1 MSTKK
6 IIAIVG
12 ATGTQG
18 SSVVHTFLDL
28 PNWHVRALTRSPT
41 SEKAQTLAAKGAEV
55 IQADLNDLDS
65 LSRAFKDAHAIFLNT
80 DFWEPFR
87 AALASG
93 KDSETACKIGYDTEV
108 TNGKNAISAAANV
121 PTLERFIYSALG
133 PMNRASGGKYP
144 HSHHWE
150 TKAFLVDYIN
160 DQEKELAAKTSFIY
174 IGAYLLNQ
182 FLYPKPRKESGGA
195 YAMVMPASK
204 QMRMPIIDTARSTG
218 PFVRALIEDET
229 PRTKLLAYDEY
240 LTIEQVIEVWEKVT
254 GKKAAFVQMGLQELH
269 AMSGV
274 PLEVLYG
281 PAFVDEFGYCGGIDG
296 VIEPAQLKA
305 KVNVKTFEE
314 SIRGLDMDFL
324 LGLQGK

>member
-18 SSVVHTFLDL
+18 SSVAHTFLDL
-28 PNWHVRALTRSPT
+28 PNWHVRALTRTPIS
-41 SEKAQTLAAKGAEV
+41 AQALADKGAEV
-55 IQADLNDLDS
+55 IQADLNDPDS
-65 LSRAFKDAHAIFLNT
+65 LSRAFKDVHAIFLNT
-80 DFWEPFR
+80 DFWAPFR

-93 KDSETACKIGYDTEV
+93 IDHETACKIGYDTEV
-108 TNGKNAISAAANV
+108 TNGRNAISAAAKV

-144 HSHHWE
+144 DSHHWE
-150 TKAFLVDYIN
+150 TKAFLVDYLN
-160 DQEKELAAKTSFIY
+160 DQEKELATKTSLIY
-174 IGAYLLNQ
+174 IGAYLHNP
-182 FLYPKPRKESGGA
+182 FLYPKPQKETGGA
-195 YAMVMPASK
+195 YAMVIPASK
-204 QMRMPIIDTARSTG
+204 QMRMPIIDTAVSTG
-218 PFVRALIEDET
+218 PFVRALVEDEA

-240 LTIEQVIEVWEKVT
+240 LTLEQIIEVWEKVT

-269 AMSGV
+269 EMSGV
-274 PLEVLYG
+274 PLEILYA
-281 PAFVDEFGYCGGIDG
+281 PAFLDEFGYCGGVDG

-314 SIRGLDMDFL
+314 SISRLDMDFV

>member
-6 IIAIVG
+6 TIAIVG

-18 SSVVHTFLDL
+18 SSVVRTFLDL

-41 SEKAQTLAAKGAEV
+41 SEKAQILAAKGAEV
-55 IQADLNDLDS
+55 IQADLNDPDS
-65 LSRAFKDAHAIFLNT
+65 LSRAFKDAHATFLNT

-108 TNGKNAISAAANV
+108 TYGKNAISAAAKV

-144 HSHHWE
+144 HTRHWE

-160 DQEKELAAKTSFIY
+160 DQEELAAKSSIIY
-174 IGAYLLNQ
+174 IGAYLHNQ
-182 FLYPKPRKESGGA
+182 FLYPKPRKENDGA
-195 YAMVMPASK
+195 YAMVMPARK
-204 QMRMPIIDTARSTG
+204 QMRMPIIDTAMSTG
-218 PFVRALIEDET
+218 PFVRALIEDEA

-269 AMSGV
+269 AMSGM
-274 PLEVLYG
+274 PLEVLNG

-305 KVNVKTFEE
+305 KVGVKTFEE